1 MNTYEEHLK
10 CREAYKEHGD
20 CTVRAL
26 SNLLDCSY
34 GLAHRKLAKHGRP
47 HGRGATWDIVEKACK
62 EICEMKGRTVS
73 WHGYP
78 QYNARAARFSGYKV
92 QTINQFIRSNPKG
105 VYLIS
110 MCGHVATI
118 VDSQIIDWTAS
129 TAGRR
134 QVTGYIKLEG

>member
-10 CREAYKEHGD
+10 CREAYKENGD

-47 HGRGATWDIVEKACK
+47 HGRGTSWDVVKKACE

-78 QYNARAARFSGYKV
+78 QLNARAARFSGYKV

-110 MCGHVATI
+110 MYGHVATI
-118 VDSQIIDWTAS
+118 VDSKVIDWTAS
-129 TAGRR
+129 SAGRR

>member
-34 GLAHRKLAKHGRP
+34 GLAHRKLKKWGRP
-47 HGRGATWDIVEKACK
+47 HGRGADWSTIKWACE

-73 WHGYP
+73 WHGAP
-78 QYNARAARFSGYKV
+78 QLPVTTAKYFGHKV

-110 MCGHVATI
+110 MREHVATI
-118 VDSQIIDWTAS
+118 VDGEILDWTAD
-129 TAGRR
+129 TAGKR